1 LSNEPPPPSDFAS
14 ILRASLLRETVTK
27 SHCRTCGTPA
37 ALMRSRRELP
47 QRPQLPQALSINA
60 SVHTAEH
67 LGFWLDGV
75 GPGASASATAASGGK
90 LRRTFLPPMLALDV
104 NGEDVRARGIWDN
117 EERASFPDAAIY
129 ALRSMVVQIQADKEA
144 PHLCTIVRVPEEP
157 SEGENTG
164 GSAERKWYLFNDFL
178 VRPLPEHEAL
188 GMPGVWKVSRAAG
201 LVSDSALTL
210 GFRFPPCSSSSAS
223 TARSST

>member
-1 LSNEPPPPSDFAS
+1 
-14 ILRASLLRETVTK
+14 
-27 SHCRTCGTPA
+27 
-37 ALMRSRRELP
+37 
-47 QRPQLPQALSINA
+47 
-60 SVHTAEH
+60 
-67 LGFWLDGV
+67 
-75 GPGASASATAASGGK
+75 
-90 LRRTFLPPMLALDV
+90 
-104 NGEDVRARGIWDN
+104 VRARGIWDN

-157 SEGENTG
+157 SEGEGTG

-178 VRPLPEHEAL
+178 FRPLPEHEAL

-210 GFRFPPCSSSSAS
+210 GFRSPPCSSSSAS